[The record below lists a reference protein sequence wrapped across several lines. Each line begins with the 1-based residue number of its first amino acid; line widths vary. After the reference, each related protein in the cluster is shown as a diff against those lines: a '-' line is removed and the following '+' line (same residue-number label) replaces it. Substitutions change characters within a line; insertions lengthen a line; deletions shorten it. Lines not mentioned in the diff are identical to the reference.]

1 MSPPGKKSGL
11 TTYES
16 VVNASREP
24 FSSSSAE
31 SDEGGEQ
38 RIAELFDEQ
47 PFDERARRLAARAVR
62 ERHELVAQLHPPPCS
77 HAGTRSRRFA
87 SRP

>member
-1 MSPPGKKSGL
+1 MSPPGKKIGL

-24 FSSSSAE
+24 FTL
-31 SDEGGEQ
+31 EQ
-38 RIAELFDEQ
+38 RRVGERGKQRVAELLDEQ
-47 PFDERARRLAARAVR
+47 PLDERARRLAARTVR
-62 ERHELVAQLHPPPCS
+62 ERDDLVAQLRAPRP

>member
-1 MSPPGKKSGL
+1 MSPPGKKIGF

-16 VVNASREP
+16 VVKASARAVQVEQRRVG
-24 FSSSSAE
+24 E
-31 SDEGGEQ
+31 RREQ
-38 RIAELFDEQ
+38 RIVELLEEQALDEG
-47 PFDERARRLAARAVR
+47 PRRLAARAVG
-62 ERHELVAQLHPPPCS
+62 ERDELVAKLRPPRP

>member
-31 SDEGGEQ
+31 SESGASSGLRELLDEES
-38 RIAELFDEQ
+38 L
-47 PFDERARRLAARAVR
+47 DERARRLAARAVR
-62 ERHELVAQLHPPPCS
+62 ERDDLVAELRAPRL

>member
-1 MSPPGKKSGL
+1 MSPPGKKIGL

-16 VVNASREP
+16 VVNASRD
-24 FSSSSAE
+24 AVHV
-31 SDEGGEQ
+31 EQ
-38 RIAELFDEQ
+38 RRVAERREQRVAELLEEQ
-47 PFDERARRLAARAVR
+47 ALDERPRRLAAGAVG
-62 ERHELVAQLHPPPCS
+62 ERDELVAKLRPPRP